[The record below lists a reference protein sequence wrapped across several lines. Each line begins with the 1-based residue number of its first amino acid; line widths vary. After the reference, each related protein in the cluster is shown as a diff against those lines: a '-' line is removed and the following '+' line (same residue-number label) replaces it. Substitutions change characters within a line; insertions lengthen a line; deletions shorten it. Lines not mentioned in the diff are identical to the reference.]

1 MLAAR
6 TEQYIIFRLVQEK
19 LAIDIR
25 EINEIIKME
34 PITAVPNSKSFIK
47 GVINLRGKIIPVVS
61 LCRRF
66 GLAESIPDTRS
77 RIVVV
82 HYRQEAIGIMVDSVE
97 KVASFHEVE
106 PPLESH
112 EVQGVQYMDGI
123 GMCAEEL
130 ISILNIGRLLSHG

>member
-66 GLAESIPDTRS
+66 GLAESPPDTRS

-97 KVASFHEVE
+97 KVASFQQVE
-106 PPLESH
+106 PPPEAH